1 MRMTAL
7 ARARA
12 RHLVPLAAAAVLL
25 LAGCA
30 QPSTPTPTPTA
41 APIPSPG
48 ALVGIATFEVAGD
61 PDETYRIGL
70 ATPELLEHA
79 QQLLE
84 GEEVAAIPVGTV
96 VRGGDGGVNAPWT
109 WYIDPSTLEFADF
122 TTEVCDGL
130 PSFVE
135 REEVTSPDYCPWLA
149 KVTDVEVLG

>member
-1 MRMTAL
+1 MTAL
-7 ARARA
+7 AHPRAR
-12 RHLVPLAAAAVLL
+12 RLGSLGAAAAAALL
-25 LAGCA
+25 LAGCTA
-30 QPSTPTPTPTA
+30 PTPTPTA
-41 APIPSPG
+41 SPV
-48 ALVGIATFEVAGD
+48 ALSGIATFEVAGD
-61 PDETYRIGL
+61 PEETFRVGL

-96 VRGGDGGVNAPWT
+96 VRGSDGGVNAPWT

-135 REEVTSPDYCPWLA
+135 REEVTSPDYCPWLTR
-149 KVTDVEVLG
+149 VTDVEVLEADR